1 MIKLNLVICALF
13 MLMFMGCLYYN
24 LEEAGTVLI
33 IATIFM
39 YSAGD
44 LMYEKKGK

>member
-1 MIKLNLVICALF
+1 ML
-13 MLMFMGCLYYN
+13 MLMFVGCLYYN
-24 LEEAGTVLI
+24 LEEAGAVVIT
-33 IATIFM
+33 AAIFM